1 MTWELL
7 GGVLVGALIGE
18 YYRRVNDR
26 IRREQI
32 KDLREDKPVGR
43 AGRTL
48 FCEETEDDLEWA
60 EVFDELNRPQRR
72 GRKPLMTP
80 EQQAEYLATGATRGK
95 RIREA
100 EAQA

>member
-18 YYRRVNDR
+18 YYRRVNDK

-32 KDLREDKPVGR
+32 RDLREDKACDGPRR
-43 AGRTL
+43 AMRR
-48 FCEETEDDLEWA
+48 EEPE
-60 EVFDELNRPQRR
+60 ELYEAFGELDRPKRR
-72 GRKPLMTP
+72 RREPLIAP

-95 RIREA
+95 RIHDA
-100 EAQA
+100 PAS

>member
-7 GGVLVGALIGE
+7 TGVLFGALIGE

-32 KDLREDKPVGR
+32 RDLREDKPT
-43 AGRTL
+43 GRT
-48 FCEETEDDLEWA
+48 CRAVRRVEPDDELEWA
-60 EVFDELNRPQRR
+60 EAFDELNRPQRR
-72 GRKPLMTP
+72 RREPLITP

-95 RIREA
+95 RIHDVA
-100 EAQA
+100 AD

>member
-32 KDLREDKPVGR
+32 KDLREDKP
-43 AGRTL
+43 AGRT
-48 FCEETEDDLEWA
+48 FRPMHREELEDELEWA
-60 EVFDELNRPQRR
+60 EAFDELNRPQRR
-72 GRKPLMTP
+72 RREPLMTP

-95 RIREA
+95 RIHDVA
-100 EAQA
+100 AD